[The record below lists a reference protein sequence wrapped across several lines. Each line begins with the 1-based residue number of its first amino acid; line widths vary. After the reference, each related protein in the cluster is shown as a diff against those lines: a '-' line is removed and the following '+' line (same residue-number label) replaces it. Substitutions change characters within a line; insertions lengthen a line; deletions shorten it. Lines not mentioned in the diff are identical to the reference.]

1 MATTATAPAYTHA
14 GSTSEDGLW
23 GWLTTVD
30 HKRIAALYLG
40 TSLFWFLVGG
50 LEASIIRAQLMFPN
64 GRVVSA
70 EMFNELFT
78 MHGTTMIFLVVMP
91 LSAAFFNLLIPL
103 QIGARDVAFP
113 RLNAFSYWVYLFG
126 SLFMNFSWLVRQ
138 APNGGWFGY
147 TPLTTY
153 TYSPGLNIDFW
164 MLGLQILGVSSLA
177 AAFNFITTI
186 INMRAPG
193 MHFMRM
199 PIFTWMAFVVQFL
212 LVLAFPV
219 ITIALVFLQF
229 DRFFGTNFYTMTA
242 GADPLLWQHLFW
254 VFGHPEV
261 YILILPAFGLVSEI
275 LPTFSRKP
283 LFGYAVMVYSGILI
297 VLLGFGVWAL
307 HMFAVG
313 VGPVGD

>member
-1 MATTATAPAYTHA
+1 MATAAVSPSFAHSDYESKS
-14 GSTSEDGLW
+14 GVWS
-23 GWLTTVD
+23 WLTTVD
-30 HKRIAALYLG
+30 HKRIGMLYLV
-40 TSLFWFLVGG
+40 TALSWFAVGG
-50 LEASIIRAQLMFPN
+50 LEALIMRAQLQGPN

-70 EMFNELFT
+70 EVFNQLFT

-91 LSAAFFNLLIPL
+91 LSAAFFNFLIPM

-126 SLFMNFSWLVRQ
+126 SLFMNSSWLIGM

-147 TPLTTY
+147 APLTT
-153 TYSPGLNIDFW
+153 TMYSPGLNIDFW

-193 MHFMRM
+193 MNLMRM
-199 PIFTWMAFVVQFL
+199 GMFTWNAFVVQFL

-229 DRFFGTNFYTMTA
+229 DRFFGTNFYTIAA

-261 YILILPAFGLVSEI
+261 YILILPAFGLTSEI
-275 LPTFSRKP
+275 IPCFSRKP
-283 LFGYAVMVYSGILI
+283 IFGY
-297 VLLGFGVWAL
+297 
-307 HMFAVG
+307 
-313 VGPVGD
+313 PV